1 MLLWNPAAEAL
12 TGKAAAQMQGR
23 SLWRTCPE
31 LRRYRDLF
39 EQVLRECQ
47 TAHRRKE
54 HLTTESGAVYRDVDV
69 FPLLA
74 DDIEGA
80 VLRIDDVTN
89 RVRVEELMLQSAKMA
104 SVGRL
109 ATGVAHEI
117 NNPLSGMMQS
127 TQILQL
133 ALDVNHPR
141 TRERLEACGIDPD
154 ELGRYLQER
163 GLVEYMDGILEAGG
177 RAAKIVADPL
187 SFSRK
192 SFSQFALHDLNDL
205 VEKALALLMTDYD
218 LKRKYDF
225 RDIEIVRELASD
237 LPGVVCDGQ
246 QVQQVVLNLM
256 HNAAHVMVEEKKKRE
271 FQPRLTLRTTHEQDW
286 IRLEVEDNG
295 PGIPEAVREHLFK
308 PFFTTKE
315 VGEGTGLG
323 LWLCWSI
330 VAERHHG
337 RIWAERA
344 ASSGSRFVVEL
355 PLV

>member
-1 MLLWNPAAEAL
+1 MAF
-12 TGKAAAQMQGR
+12 
-23 SLWRTCPE
+23 WRRVGVRPRLSQICSAS
-31 LRRYRDLF
+31 RAR
-39 EQVLRECQ
+39 
-47 TAHRRKE
+47 
-54 HLTTESGAVYRDVDV
+54 V
-69 FPLLA
+69 F
-74 DDIEGA
+74 
-80 VLRIDDVTN
+80 
-89 RVRVEELMLQSAKMA
+89 
-104 SVGRL
+104 
-109 ATGVAHEI
+109 
-117 NNPLSGMMQS
+117 
-127 TQILQL
+127 
-133 ALDVNHPR
+133 
-141 TRERLEACGIDPD
+141 
-154 ELGRYLQER
+154 
-163 GLVEYMDGILEAGG
+163 
-177 RAAKIVADPL
+177 
-187 SFSRK
+187 
-192 SFSQFALHDLNDL
+192 QFALHDLNDL

-271 FQPRLTLRTTHEQDW
+271 FQPRLTLRTTHEQGW

-295 PGIPEAVREHLFK
+295 PGIPEAVREHLFE